1 MQFVHC
7 GGLVLRGK
15 IWDGVDK
22 SIVEYRHFDLRCILD
37 ILVEMLVREVGY
49 MDLELRVEA

>member
-1 MQFVHC
+1 MPFVHC